1 MSNFRTAAGKIS
13 DTEVRDVRVD
23 EITHTLQTIDYA
35 HHEIHGGSTFCTRH
49 YDGTMS
55 NGDTII
61 FAFKVPS
68 GTKKP
73 HLLIQF
79 TANANTHV
87 DLCEGATW
95 TTSTGSQNIIA
106 DHNRET
112 ANTSF
117 LQEDTGG
124 SFSATGN
131 VVLNPSGFSAGTII
145 DQWYSFGE
153 KEKQETG
160 ARGTD
165 EWVLNNDTQYA
176 IRLVSDEDNNM
187 AFLKAVWYEHQ
198 DKT

>member
-1 MSNFRTAAGKIS
+1 MSLINVVRGLIN
-13 DTEVRDVRVD
+13 DTTQRKVRVD
-23 EITHTLQTIDYA
+23 SMTHTLQVIDYA

-49 YDGTMS
+49 YDGTLS

-61 FAFKVPS
+61 LAFKVPS

-73 HLLIQF
+73 HLLVQF

-95 TTSTGSQNIIA
+95 TTGTGSQNSIEN
-106 DHNRET
+106 HNRDS

-117 LQEDTGG
+117 VQEDTGG
-124 SFSATGN
+124 SFATTEN
-131 VVLNPSGFSAGTII
+131 AVLNPSGFSAGTIV

-165 EWVLNNDTQYA
+165 EWILNDDTQYA
-176 IRLVSDEDNNM
+176 VRLVSDEDNNM
-187 AFLKAVWYEHQ
+187 GFLKLVWYEHT
-198 DKT
+198 DKD